1 MGGHGSPVMG
11 AQRRTTMLVVYLVA
25 FGLAGL
31 GGLLAMQTPTA
42 GRASTIYEP
51 PTSIDTSG
59 DTDVSDSLSRW
70 IATSV
75 PDGTADAPTIVRLA
89 GTFRVEYGIDIGSPG
104 TDIAHPGLP
113 ASEKRHV
120 VFDLTHAVL
129 QQRDATPFSNANG
142 VVVEPRKRWGVPIIK
157 VVGGEDIQIVG
168 GTLVST
174 NGNGVYSVP
183 REPWHGVTV
192 VGTQGLRLAGLHIEG
207 VWGDFVYLNHRGSV
221 VSSAVLIDGGTYI
234 RNGRQGIT
242 LNAVRG
248 LEVRGVEFRN
258 VQRMLF
264 DHEPDLRGGATDVS
278 IHDNVGG
285 TGGLGYLNLRPLVRT
300 PLGPISIVRNRID
313 TGHFKVFA
321 GAGGVNRTGFV
332 FTDNTTAATDAY
344 AGGYLHRTALLTI
357 GGEGAGWSRVVVQRN
372 HDHGLA
378 QVPALSL
385 WAGSTDAVTAP
396 NDFVGFRVG

>member
-1 MGGHGSPVMG
+1 MNGHRIPITNAG
-11 AQRRTTMLVVYLVA
+11 RRRATFAA
-25 FGLAGL
+25 FLAAVSIAGL
-31 GGLLAMQTPTA
+31 LGVVAIVRTPA
-42 GRASTIYEP
+42 GHASAILEP

-89 GTFRVEYGIDIGSPG
+89 GTFRVEYGLDIGSPG

-120 VFDLTHAVL
+120 EFDLTHAVL
-129 QQRDATPFSNANG
+129 QQRDPTPFSNTNG
-142 VVVEPRKRWGVPIIK
+142 VIVEPRKRWGVPIIK
-157 VVGGEDIQIVG
+157 IVGGEDIRIVG

-174 NGNGVYSVP
+174 NGNGVYSVQ

-192 VGTQGLRLAGLHIEG
+192 VGTQGLRLVGLHIEG
-207 VWGDFVYLNHRGSV
+207 VWGDFVYVNHRGSV
-221 VSSAVLIDGGTYI
+221 MSSAVLIDGGTYV

-285 TGGLGYLNLRPLVRT
+285 TGALGYLNLRPLVRT

-313 TGHFKVFA
+313 AGHFKVFA

-357 GGEGAGWSRVVVQRN
+357 GGEGAGWSRIVVQRN

-385 WAGSTDAVTAP
+385 WAGSTDAVTTP

>member
-1 MGGHGSPVMG
+1 MGGHGIPG
-11 AQRRTTMLVVYLVA
+11 R
-25 FGLAGL
+25 AGL
-31 GGLLAMQTPTA
+31 HRRPLFLAFLALCSVAGLSVMASMRAPTA
-42 GRASTIYEP
+42 VDASTVLEP

-59 DTDVSDSLSRW
+59 DTDVSDALSSW

-75 PDGTADAPTIVRLA
+75 PDGTAEAPTIVRLA

-120 VFDLTHAVL
+120 EFDLTHAVL
-129 QQRDATPFSNANG
+129 QQRDPTPFSNVNG
-142 VVVEPRKRWGVPIIK
+142 VIVEPRKRWGVPIIK
-157 VVGGEDIQIVG
+157 VVGGEDIRIVG

-174 NGNGVYSVP
+174 NGNGVYSAQ

-192 VGTQGLRLAGLHIEG
+192 VGTQGLRLVGLHIEG

-221 VSSAVLIDGGTYI
+221 QSADVLIDGGTYV
-234 RNGRQGIT
+234 RNGRQGVT

-264 DHEPDLRGGATDVS
+264 DHEPDLRGGATAVS
-278 IHDNVGG
+278 IHDNTGG
-285 TGGLGYLNLRPLVRT
+285 SGGLGYVNLRPLVRT
-300 PLGPISIVRNRID
+300 PLGGISIVRNRID
-313 TGHFKVFA
+313 SGHFKVFA
-321 GAGGVNRTGFV
+321 GAGGVTRAGFE
-332 FTDNTTAATDAY
+332 FSGNATAATDAFT
-344 AGGYLHRTALLTI
+344 GGYLHRTALITV
-357 GGEGAGWSRVVVQRN
+357 GGEGAGWSHVVVQGN

-378 QVPALSL
+378 QVPALAIS
-385 WAGSTDAVTAP
+385 AGSTDVVTTP
-396 NDFVGFRVG
+396 NDFVGFRAG